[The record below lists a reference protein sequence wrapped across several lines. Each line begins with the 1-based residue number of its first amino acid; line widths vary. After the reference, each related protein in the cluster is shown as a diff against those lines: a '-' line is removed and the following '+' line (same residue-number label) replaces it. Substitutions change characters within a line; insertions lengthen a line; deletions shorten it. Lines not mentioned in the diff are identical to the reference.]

1 MDYLVA
7 YMGIGVLAGLLA
19 GLLGV
24 GGGAV
29 TVPLLLWAFGLQEID
44 QRVATQMALATSL
57 AAMIAT
63 SLSSMRAHASR
74 GAVLWPVFAA
84 MGAGVLMGSAAG
96 VSTAVAVPG
105 PLLQIAFAGFLLYV
119 SLQMMIGF
127 APSSTRRLPRVA
139 GQTAVGGVIGCISM
153 FFGIG
158 GGSLTVPFLSYCGVA
173 PARAVGT
180 SAALGVP
187 IAIWGTGLYVAAG
200 WANPLMPDYSLGY
213 VYGPAVLGIVLTSA
227 VCARVGARLAHRLRP
242 EQLRRV
248 FGAVLLLVA
257 AELLWNNL
265 V

>member
-1 MDYLVA
+1 MDYLLA

-29 TVPLLLWAFGLQEID
+29 TVPLLLWAFGLQGID
-44 QRVATQMALATSL
+44 ERIATQMALATSL

-74 GAVLWPVFAA
+74 GGVLWGVFIA
-84 MGAGVLMGSAAG
+84 MGVGVLLGSAAG
-96 VSTAVAVPG
+96 VFTAVSVPG
-105 PLLQIAFAGFLLYV
+105 PTLQVAFAVFLLYV
-119 SLQMMIGF
+119 SLQMIVGF
-127 APSSTRRLPRVA
+127 APSPRRRLPGIP
-139 GQTAVGGVIGCISM
+139 GQTAAGGVIGCVSM

-158 GGSLTVPFLSYCGVA
+158 GGSLTVPFLSFCGVS

-187 IAIWGTGLYVAAG
+187 IALWGTGLYMVAG
-200 WANPLMPDYSLGY
+200 WNKPLMPDFSLGY
-213 VYGPAVLGIVLTSA
+213 VHGPAVLGIVLTSA
-227 VCARVGARLAHRLRP
+227 LCAGLGARMAHRLRP
-242 EQLRRV
+242 DHLRRV
-248 FGAVLLLVA
+248 FGGVLLLVA
-257 AELLWNNL
+257 AQLLWSNL